1 MSRYRTVKTIKDRD
15 QKKSMY
21 IQSMYPPVPTDQDDI
36 YIYATE
42 GDRYDLIAQKF
53 YGDATQ
59 WYIIA
64 LANADSNT
72 TMASLFPPLGKRIRI
87 PIDNIGFENRYNRF
101 NKRLIYTQTISKRVF
116 NTGFSRYTPK

>member
-1 MSRYRTVKTIKDRD
+1 MFCCLFGI
-15 QKKSMY
+15 
-21 IQSMYPPVPTDQDDI
+21 
-36 YIYATE
+36 
-42 GDRYDLIAQKF
+42 
-53 YGDATQ
+53 
-59 WYIIA
+59 YIIA